1 MGDNLESIYHSFVKL
16 LVSTSTEEVYKTIV
30 MQALS
35 LVGAEYGSIL
45 LATPDNSFTKV
56 YTNVPKSFQ
65 KLKSRKKGFVYKT
78 YSKKEP
84 RILTKD
90 QVEQIH
96 PEFNNEK
103 IKSIILIPISFNK
116 TSLGVLSLQS
126 SKKRYFTKKRKHLL
140 KLYGSMAA
148 LKIKNSMLLEE
159 TNEALA
165 TRDLFISMASHE
177 LRTPITTVSAYSQL
191 LMNKNKNDD
200 LSNTEWMKNLN
211 SEVNRLSRVVKEL
224 LDIDHILRGKFQ
236 YKMEELSIIPLVDE
250 AARNFSYLFPKR
262 ELIVN
267 KQTDGKLTVN
277 GDHDKLLQ
285 VLENILINAVKFS
298 FDDSPV
304 EVRILGSEKNVRID
318 VINRGPGVDKKSIE
332 QIFNRFY
339 KVNAKSPGM
348 GLGLYISKTIIDE
361 HKGQIYATSRLN
373 KETTFT
379 IEIPLI

>member
-1 MGDNLESIYHSFVKL
+1 MGDNLETIYHSFLKL

-30 MQALS
+30 KQALS

-45 LATPDNSFTKV
+45 LVTPDKSFTKV

-65 KLKSRKKGFVYKT
+65 KLKSRKRGFVYKT
-78 YSKKEP
+78 FSKQEP
-84 RILTKD
+84 QILTKD

-116 TSLGVLSLQS
+116 TALGVLSLQS
-126 SKKRYFTKKRKHLL
+126 KKKRYFTKKKRHLL

-159 TNEALA
+159 TNEALE

-191 LMNKNKNDD
+191 LISTNGKNEPVNH
-200 LSNTEWMKNLN
+200 EWMRNLN
-211 SEVNRLSRVVKEL
+211 SEVNRLSRIVKEL

-236 YKMEELSIIPLVDE
+236 YKMEEIKIIPLVRE
-250 AARNFSYLFPKR
+250 AERNFSYLFPKR
-262 ELIVN
+262 KLILKVTSEE
-267 KQTDGKLTVN
+267 KETVF

-285 VLENILINAVKFS
+285 VMENILINAVKFS
-298 FDDSPV
+298 FDDSPI
-304 EVRILGSEKNVRID
+304 EVTVSAEESDIRID
-318 VINRGPGVDKKSIE
+318 ITNRGPGVDKKSIE
-332 QIFNRFY
+332 DIFNRFY
-339 KVNAKSPGM
+339 KVNAKAPGM
-348 GLGLYISKTIIDE
+348 GLGLYISKTIVDE
-361 HKGQIYATSRLN
+361 HKGEIYATSSLN

-379 IEIPLI
+379 VKIPTI